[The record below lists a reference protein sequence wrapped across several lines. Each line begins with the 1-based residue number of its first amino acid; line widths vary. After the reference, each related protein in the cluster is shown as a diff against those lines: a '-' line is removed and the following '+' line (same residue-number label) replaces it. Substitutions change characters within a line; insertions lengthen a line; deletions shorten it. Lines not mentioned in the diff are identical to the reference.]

1 MKRWL
6 LCLRVEGRSVSYVDC
21 LSVVNGLAI
30 CKPCSL
36 LDVFVRC
43 IRYDGILCH
52 EFTQVCL
59 HLGLHVSRCLSM
71 LEVGCRV
78 QRVPALF
85 TRLLCSR
92 VWYIFRCI
100 CRDEL
105 HRSLAPHG
113 EEPGVSTLGVGGL
126 SLGEVGGC
134 AVRTCARGC
143 GLHASVT
150 RMFGSLAA
158 LGLLSTLLHSASC
171 CFFNTNLMKFLF

>member
-1 MKRWL
+1 LLLGSSLDLAIAGHRSKVPMKRWL
-6 LCLRVEGRSVSYVDC
+6 LCLRVEGRSVSCVDC

-30 CKPCSL
+30 CRPCSL
-36 LDVFVRC
+36 LHVLVRC
-43 IRYDGILCH
+43 IRCDGILCH

-92 VWYIFRCI
+92 VWYIFRFI

-134 AVRTCARGC
+134 ALRTCARGR
-143 GLHASVT
+143 GLHAS
-150 RMFGSLAA
+150 LA
-158 LGLLSTLLHSASC
+158 
-171 CFFNTNLMKFLF
+171 

>member
-6 LCLRVEGRSVSYVDC
+6 LCLRVERRSVSHVDC
-21 LSVVNGLAI
+21 LLVNCGQAI

-36 LDVFVRC
+36 LNVFVRC
-43 IRYDGILCH
+43 IHYDGILCH

-59 HLGLHVSRCLSM
+59 HLSLHVSRCLSM
-71 LEVGCRV
+71 IEVRCRV
-78 QRVPALF
+78 QCVPALF

-92 VWYIFRCI
+92 VWYIFRFI

-105 HRSLAPHG
+105 YRSLAPHG

-134 AVRTCARGC
+134 GSAHLCSGLRPARVGHSNVRISRCAGTAEYIVYATSRLC
-143 GLHASVT
+143 D
-150 RMFGSLAA
+150 
-158 LGLLSTLLHSASC
+158 
-171 CFFNTNLMKFLF
+171 